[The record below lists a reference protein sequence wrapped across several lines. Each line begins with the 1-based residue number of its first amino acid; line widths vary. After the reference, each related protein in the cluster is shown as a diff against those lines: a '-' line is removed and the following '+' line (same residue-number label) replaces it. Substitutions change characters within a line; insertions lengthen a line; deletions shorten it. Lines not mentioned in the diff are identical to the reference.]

1 LHPAEV
7 LCFAAAA
14 ICGGAIYLALLVNWE
29 AACWGLATWF
39 LYVWVYTPLKTISP
53 LNTRVGAVAGAL
65 PMLIGWAASGAAFD
79 ARAAALFLLVFLWQF
94 PHFMAIAW
102 LYREEYSQAGMKML
116 PVVDPSGRRAGA
128 QAVLAAAAL
137 LPISLLPVV
146 YSPGALWYAAL
157 ALPLGAAQLWC
168 AVAFCAHLNR
178 RTARSLLRAS
188 LVYLPAL
195 LVLLV
200 LVQFL

>member
-1 LHPAEV
+1 MFGIASLATGI
-7 LCFAAAA
+7 A
-14 ICGGAIYLALLVNWE
+14 ILIALVNVST
-29 AACWGLATWF
+29 AIISLATWV
-39 LYVWVYTPLKTISP
+39 LYVCVYTPLKRRSVA
-53 LNTRVGAVAGAL
+53 NTMVGAVAGAL
-65 PMLIGWAASGAAFD
+65 PVLIGWTCQD
-79 ARAAALFLLVFLWQF
+79 KPLDLEAAALFVVVFLWQF